1 MVGQLEVWWRR
12 PDFDL
17 PVDLLAVGAHPD
29 DVEMAVGG
37 ILALEV
43 RRGKRVAILDLTAGE
58 RGTRGSA
65 EQRRQE
71 AIASAQTL
79 GVGIRVNLGLPDG
92 FLATIHSEE
101 VLRAIVGVIRWLQPR
116 VMLLPPMEERHPDH
130 GACARLVRTAIFLSG
145 LKNIQVRQQGLLLP
159 PYKPRAFF
167 HYIQF
172 YPETPML
179 LVDVSEV
186 WHIKLEAL
194 RCYRSQFDPS
204 FPGPSTILSAS
215 DFLTEKFPARFRQ
228 WGALIGVTYAEGLI
242 APQPTGIVSVMDCFF
257 QT

>member
-1 MVGQLEVWWRR
+1 MEVWWRVSGFR
-12 PDFDL
+12 P

-43 RRGKRVAILDLTAGE
+43 RRGRRVAILDLTAGE

-65 EQRRQE
+65 EQRREE
-71 AIASAQTL
+71 AIGSARVL
-79 GVGIRVNLGLPDG
+79 GVVLRVNLGLPDG
-92 FLATIHSEE
+92 FLATVHSEWAF
-101 VLRAIVGVIRWLQPR
+101 RAIVGVIRWLRPR
-116 VMLLPPMEERHPDH
+116 VMLLPPVEERHPDH

-145 LKNIQVRQQGLLLP
+145 LKNIRVGDGDEEFP
-159 PYKPRAFF
+159 PHKPRAFF

-172 YPETPML
+172 YPATPTV

-186 WHIKLEAL
+186 WDVKMSAL

-204 FPGPSTILSAS
+204 FPGAPTILSAS

-228 WGALIGVTYAEGLI
+228 WGSLIGVSYAEGLI
-242 APQPTGIVSVMDCFF
+242 APQPVGMVSVMDCFF